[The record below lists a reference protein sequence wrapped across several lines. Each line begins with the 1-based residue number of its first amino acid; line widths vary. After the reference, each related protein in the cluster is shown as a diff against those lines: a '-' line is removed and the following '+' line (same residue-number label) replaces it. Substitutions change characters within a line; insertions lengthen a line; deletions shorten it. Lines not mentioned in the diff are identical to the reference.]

1 MILNMLVKIKSLKL
15 TYSDVMIRKIRS
27 CNTKRGRKISV
38 VSCICKLCNGYI
50 CINKQNS
57 EFFHLI
63 HFDWIC
69 VGTLYHI
76 LMDVFFFFG
85 F

>member
-38 VSCICKLCNGYI
+38 VS
-50 CINKQNS
+50 
-57 EFFHLI
+57 
-63 HFDWIC
+63 
-69 VGTLYHI
+69 
-76 LMDVFFFFG
+76 
-85 F
+85 